1 MSGIK
6 EVRGAASVGCG
17 SEPPTPLRRFRVAHL
32 IESSRMYGRQL
43 LRGIAAF
50 ASEHRNWIL
59 FHEEH
64 SLGEEIPLRLRR
76 WRPDGIIAQ
85 LAGAKMIRQ
94 IRRMKVPVVDLYGE
108 EKIPG
113 VSGILPDA
121 DAMIQMAI
129 SHFLERGFRN
139 FAYCGF
145 TNVLFSEIREACFV
159 ERLAKQGYQ
168 AHVFRYPPLAK
179 PKGLAAVE
187 AHARQYSAQL
197 AKWLRNLPKPVG
209 LLACDDTR
217 GQQIL
222 FVCNEA
228 GIAVPDE
235 VGVLGIDNDDVQ
247 CELSTPSL
255 SSIDPNV
262 QAIGY
267 KAASLL
273 HQLLN
278 GQPTCS
284 DCSDK
289 LLVSP
294 LRVVA
299 RHSTDVLAFADPEVA
314 EVVRFVREHAFDGMS
329 LEAMTAHL
337 KISRSTIE
345 RWLHRSLGR
354 SFVEEI
360 MRVRIN
366 RVAELLLTTNLKVEK
381 IAHLSGFPHV
391 ASMSRMFKKVQ
402 GLSPGQYRLK
412 VNTVS

>member
-6 EVRGAASVGCG
+6 EVRESTSVASERG
-17 SEPPTPLRRFRVAHL
+17 SEPSTPLRRFRVAHL

-50 ASEHRNWIL
+50 ASEHGNWIL

-76 WRPDGIIAQ
+76 WQPDGIIVQ
-85 LAGAKMIRQ
+85 LAGVKMIRQ
-94 IRRMKVPVVDLYGE
+94 IRRMKAPVVDLYGE
-108 EKIPG
+108 EKIRG
-113 VSGILPDA
+113 VPVILPDA

-129 SHFLERGFRN
+129 SHFLERGFRH

-168 AHVFRYPPLAK
+168 AHVFRYPPLTK

-187 AHARQYSAQL
+187 AHARQYSARL

-217 GQQIL
+217 GQQVL

-262 QAIGY
+262 QTIGY

-278 GQPTCS
+278 GQSTCS
-284 DCSDK
+284 GT

-299 RHSTDVLAFADPEVA
+299 RRSTDVLAFADPEVA

-329 LEAMTAHL
+329 LEAMTTHL

-345 RWLHRSLGR
+345 RWFHRSLGR

-366 RVAELLLTTNLKVEK
+366 RVTELLLTTNLKVEK
-381 IAHLSGFPHV
+381 IAHVSGFPHV

-412 VNTVS
+412 VNAVS